1 MSSSISRYQSLRGS
15 CTTTSVVRCPRECH
29 VESGSWSH
37 VLHLNASSGGCCPS
51 VWGFLLANWKECFGS
66 CCPFYERTS
75 ISRISKSQR
84 EIWCFATEKPAEIF
98 TSFILSSAGP
108 VPIPDPSACQ
118 ACMLCLSKPARCPRR
133 SPFLGECH
141 LSIFLVLRFP
151 RNDGFPDKSHV
162 TCSSFK
168 NLDDT
173 VALPLSPVELRR
185 SKKWVT

>member
-1 MSSSISRYQSLRGS
+1 MLPAEAAALLCEVFCWPIGR
-15 CTTTSVVRCPRECH
+15 
-29 VESGSWSH
+29 
-37 VLHLNASSGGCCPS
+37 NALEVAALST
-51 VWGFLLANWKECFGS
+51 K
-66 CCPFYERTS
+66 RTS
-75 ISRISKSQR
+75 KSRISKSQR

-98 TSFILSSAGP
+98 TSFILSSAGQ

-133 SPFLGECH
+133 SPFPGECH

-173 VALPLSPVELRR
+173 VALPLSAVELRR
-185 SKKWVT
+185 SKK